1 MNYAGRGINS
11 LENWEVKKYTLT
23 YYQTKKKSAA
33 LFSDTLNHQAVGVVA
48 VTVSI
53 SKQRF
58 IKPSILAIF
67 KQNIFTIKIIK
78 RD

>member
-23 YYQTKKKSAA
+23 YYQTKKKSAV

-48 VTVSI
+48 RNRI
-53 SKQRF
+53 N
-58 IKPSILAIF
+58 F
-67 KQNIFTIKIIK
+67 KAKIYK
-78 RD
+78 T